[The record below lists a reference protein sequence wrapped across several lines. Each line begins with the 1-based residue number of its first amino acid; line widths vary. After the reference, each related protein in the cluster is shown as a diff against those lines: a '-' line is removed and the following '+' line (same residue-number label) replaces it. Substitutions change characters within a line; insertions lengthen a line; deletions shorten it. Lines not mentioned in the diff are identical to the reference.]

1 MKIGNLLYLL
11 NHGSEV
17 GRLEGRD
24 LVKFYYY
31 YISILPHRRRSQRK
45 TKQLPEEKK
54 VEKEEPV
61 REYKVGDETVCIFWG
76 ENTEEDT
83 N

>member
-24 LVKFYYY
+24 LVKFYDY
-31 YISILPHRRRSQRK
+31 YISILLHRRRSQRK

-61 REYKVGDETVCIFWG
+61 REYKVGDETACIFLG
-76 ENTEEDT
+76 GKHRGGH
-83 N
+83 

>member
-31 YISILPHRRRSQRK
+31 YISILLHRRRSQRK
-45 TKQLPEEKK
+45 IKQLPEEKK

-76 ENTEEDT
+76 GKHRGGH
-83 N
+83 